1 MTKYAFF
8 NNEIVPIDQAKVS
21 VMTHTL
27 NYGTGCFGGL
37 RAYWNPEQEQLYAFR
52 FVDHFRRFLNSA
64 KMLLAELPY
73 SAEELAG
80 ITLDLLRTE
89 GWREDCYIR
98 PLLYKA
104 DEIIGVRLH
113 NLRDAVTIFSVPMG
127 AYLPREDGLRVCV
140 SSWRR
145 VDDTMIP
152 ARGKL
157 TGSYVNSALI
167 KSDALLSGYDEALV
181 LGQDGH
187 VAEASAANFFMVR
200 DGAVVTPPI
209 TDNVLEGI
217 TRRTMMHLVG
227 HTLGLPVVERTID
240 RTELYLADEAFLC
253 GTGVQIAAVGSI
265 DNRVL
270 GDGGMGP
277 VTRDLRALYF
287 DTVRGRRPEFA
298 GWLTPVYDEAKN
310 QPTVT
315 QAVTAS

>member
-8 NNEIVPIDQAKVS
+8 NGAIVPIDQAKVS

-64 KMLLAELPY
+64 KLLLAELPY
-73 SAEELAG
+73 TAEELAA

-89 GWREDCYIR
+89 GWREDCYVR

-113 NLRDAVTIFSVPMG
+113 NLRDALTIFSVPMG
-127 AYLPREDGLRVCV
+127 AYLPREDGLRVCT

-157 TGSYVNSALI
+157 IGSYVNSALI

-181 LGQDGH
+181 LSQDGH

-200 DGAVVTPPI
+200 DGVVVTPPI

-217 TRRTMMHLVG
+217 TRRTMMHLCT
-227 HTLGLPVVERTID
+227 HALGLPVVERSID
-240 RTELYLADEAFLC
+240 RTELFLADEAFLC
-253 GTGVQIAAVGSI
+253 GTGVQLAAIGSI
-265 DNRVL
+265 DNRTL

-277 VTRDLRALYF
+277 VTRQLHTLYF

-298 GWLTPVYDEAKN
+298 DWLTPVYDQAN
-310 QPTVT
+310 SQSAAT
-315 QAVTAS
+315 QAVAAT

>member
-8 NNEIVPIDQAKVS
+8 NDAIVPIDQAKVS

-37 RAYWNPEQEQLYAFR
+37 RGYWNAEQEQLYAFR

-64 KMLLAELPY
+64 KILLAELPY
-73 SAEELAG
+73 SAEELAA
-80 ITLDLLRTE
+80 ITLELLRTE
-89 GWREDCYIR
+89 GWREDCYVR

-127 AYLPREDGLRVCV
+127 AYLPREDGLRVCT

-157 TGSYVNSALI
+157 VGSYVNSALI

-181 LGQDGH
+181 LSQDGH

-200 DGAVVTPPI
+200 DGVVVTPPI

-217 TRRTMMHLVG
+217 TRRTMMHLCSQA
-227 HTLGLPVVERTID
+227 LGLPVVERTID
-240 RTELYLADEAFLC
+240 RTELFLADEAFLC
-253 GTGVQIAAVGSI
+253 GTGVQIAAIGSI
-265 DNRVL
+265 DNRTL

-277 VTRDLRALYF
+277 ITRQLRTLYF

-298 GWLTPVYDEAKN
+298 GWLTPVYDQDNEKLSAK
-310 QPTVT
+310 
-315 QAVTAS
+315 QAMAAD